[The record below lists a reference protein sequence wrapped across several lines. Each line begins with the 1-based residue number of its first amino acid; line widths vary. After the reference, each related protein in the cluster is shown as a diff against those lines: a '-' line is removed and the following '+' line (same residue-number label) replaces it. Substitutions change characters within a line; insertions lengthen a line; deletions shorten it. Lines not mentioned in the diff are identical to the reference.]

1 MKVNTRIF
9 GEIDI
14 EDEKIIQFVNGLVG
28 FPDMVD
34 FALIH
39 DEEKG
44 PGGIAWLQSMQEPQF
59 AMPVMDPLKIKDTY
73 NPNVEDELLKPLGE
87 FGTDDML
94 VLVTVSIPSD
104 VTKMTANLKGPIVIN
119 TATRKACQVI
129 AEGEDCEV
137 KFPIYEILKARKAGA

>member
-14 EDEKIIQFVNGLVG
+14 EDDKIIQFVNGLVG

-34 FALIH
+34 FTLIH

-73 NPNVEDELLKPLGE
+73 NPKVEDELLKPLGE
-87 FGTDDML
+87 FGTDNML

-119 TATRKACQVI
+119 TTTRKACQVI
-129 AEGEDCEV
+129 AEGEDCQV

>member
-1 MKVNTRIF
+1 MEDLFEAILGAIDQNGN

-34 FALIH
+34 FVLIH

-59 AMPVMDPLKIKDTY
+59 AIPVMDPLKIKDTY

-94 VLVTVSIPSD
+94 VDTLGMSVLYLPD
-104 VTKMTANLKGPIVIN
+104 L
-119 TATRKACQVI
+119 I
-129 AEGEDCEV
+129 A
-137 KFPIYEILKARKAGA
+137 A

>member
-1 MKVNTRIF
+1 MKANTRIF

-59 AMPVMDPLKIKDTY
+59 AIPVMDPLKIKDTY

-119 TATRKACQVI
+119 TSTRKACQVI

>member
-14 EDEKIIQFVNGLVG
+14 EDDKIIQFVNGLVG

-44 PGGIAWLQSMQEPQF
+44 PGGIAWLQSMQETQF
-59 AMPVMDPLKIKDTY
+59 AMPVIDPLLIKATY
-73 NPNVEDELLKPLGE
+73 NPKVEDELLKPLGE

-104 VTKMTANLKGPIVIN
+104 VTKMTAKLKGPIVIN
-119 TATRKACQVI
+119 TSTRKACQVI

>member
-44 PGGIAWLQSMQEPQF
+44 PGGIAWLQSMQEPKF

-73 NPNVEDELLKPLGE
+73 NPNVEDEWLKPLGE

-119 TATRKACQVI
+119 TSTRKACQVI

>member
-44 PGGIAWLQSMQEPQF
+44 PGGIAWLQSMQEPKF

-73 NPNVEDELLKPLGE
+73 NPNVEDEWLKPLGE

-119 TATRKACQVI
+119 TSTRKACQVI
-129 AEGEDCEV
+129 AEGEECEV

>member
-14 EDEKIIQFVNGLVG
+14 EDDKFIQFVNGLVG

-44 PGGIAWLQSMQEPQF
+44 PGGIAWLQSMQEPKF

-73 NPNVEDELLKPLGE
+73 NPNVEDEWLKPLGE

-94 VLVTVSIPSD
+94 VLVTVGIPSD
-104 VTKMTANLKGPIVIN
+104 ITKMTANLKGPIVIY
-119 TATRKACQVI
+119 TSTRKACQVI
-129 AEGEDCEV
+129 AEGEGCEV